1 MKYVIIGAGPAGLN
15 AAATLRRVD
24 SGGDVTLLSGEATPP
39 YAKMVLPY
47 LLAGLME
54 EKNLRLPGLIRHSGH
69 LKQTPGRL
77 SSTTGSS
84 LPLVESRSV
93 QSSRAAIIPSC

>member
-54 EKNLRLPGLIRHSGH
+54 EKTYFCPFRI
-69 LKQTPGRL
+69 T
-77 SSTTGSS
+77 
-84 LPLVESRSV
+84 
-93 QSSRAAIIPSC
+93 